1 MKYNWCNVLRR
12 ILVTAVVTASFLAGA
27 ELEKYT
33 SAERRHWSFQPR
45 TNPDVPA
52 FAPSADKA
60 WVKNPIDAFILARL
74 QKEGLKPA
82 PPADRATLIRRVYFD
97 LTGLPP
103 VPEQVAKFVKDRSP
117 NAYAKL
123 IDELLASPAYGERWG
138 QHWLDVVR
146 FAESDGFEYDTHR
159 HDAWRYRDYV
169 IQSFNSDKSYDQFVR
184 EQLAGDEINPKNE
197 VMRIAAG
204 FQRLGPLRKNAGN
217 QDAAFNRNEEMVEM
231 TNVIGSAFLGVTLGC
246 ARCHDHKFDPIRH
259 TDYYRMQAFFAAT
272 HEDDIPLASTD
283 EQAAWKTK
291 NDASKQAVKAL
302 QATMKDLKGEELAKV
317 EKDVAALE
325 AKAPEPLP
333 SLFSIADD
341 PAKTTPVYVLAR
353 GDTQNRGP
361 QVGMRPLGV
370 LLPDGAP
377 ELPNDTKTPR
387 AELANWIL
395 DPRNPLSSRVI
406 VNRIW
411 QNHFGRGIVA
421 TPNDFGRMGTRP
433 THPELLDYLANK
445 FVESGWRFK
454 TLHRMILLS
463 NTYQQSSQPPD
474 QAAAMRKDP
483 ENKLL
488 WKFSRRRLDAE
499 EIRDASLAI
508 AGRLNPKQGGPG
520 VIIPVD
526 PDLVNVM
533 YKPAQWAVTADPQEH
548 NRRTV
553 YLFAKRNFR
562 LPFMDVFDAPDRQ
575 TSCSRRES
583 STHPPQA
590 LELLNGDLANAMADA
605 LAARLVQEAGK
616 DSARQVDRAYRLGT
630 GRAPTPK
637 EKQIAVAFLQKE
649 PLREFALAIFN
660 LNSFLYVD

>member
-1 MKYNWCNVLRR
+1 MLRR
-12 ILVTAVVTASFLAGA
+12 ILVTAVVTASFLGGA

-33 SAERRHWSFQPR
+33 SAERRHWSFQKR
-45 TNPDVPA
+45 TTPDVPS
-52 FAPSADKA
+52 FTAPADKA
-60 WVKNPIDAFILARL
+60 WVQNPIDAFILARL

-82 PPADRATLIRRVYFD
+82 PPANKATLLRRVYFD

-103 VPEQVAKFVKDRSP
+103 TPAEMAKFLADKSP
-117 NAYAKL
+117 TAFAKVV
-123 IDELLASPAYGERWG
+123 DELLASSAYGERWG

-159 HDAWRYRDYV
+159 PDAWRYRDYV
-169 IQSFNSDKSYDQFVR
+169 IHAFNSDKPYDEFIR

-204 FQRLGPLRKNAGN
+204 FQRLGALRKNGGN
-217 QDAAFNRNEEMVEM
+217 QDIAFNRNEQMVEM

-246 ARCHDHKFDPIRH
+246 ARCHSHKFDPIRH

-272 HEDDIPLASTD
+272 YENDVPLSSAA
-283 EQAAWKTK
+283 EQAAWKVK
-291 NDASKQAVKAL
+291 NDAAQVGVKAL
-302 QATMKDLKGEELAKV
+302 KDTMKGLTGEALSEGQKKV
-317 EKDVAALE
+317 AELE
-325 AKAPEPLP
+325 AKGPPPLP
-333 SLFSIADD
+333 AIFSVADD
-341 PAKTTPVYVLAR
+341 AEKVTPVYVLAR

-377 ELPNDTKTPR
+377 ELPKETKAPR

-395 DPRNPLSSRVI
+395 DPQNPLPSRVI

-411 QNHFGRGIVA
+411 QGHFGRGIVA

-433 THPELLDYLANK
+433 THPELLDYLANQFIEGGWK
-445 FVESGWRFK
+445 FK
-454 TLHRMILLS
+454 PLHRMILLS
-463 NTYQQSSQPPD
+463 STYRQSSQPPA
-474 QAAAMRKDP
+474 QAVAVEKDP
-483 ENKLL
+483 DNTLL
-488 WKFSRRRLDAE
+488 WKFSRRRLEAE

-508 AGRLNPKQGGPG
+508 AGKLNPKQGGPS
-520 VIIPVD
+520 VIIPID

-533 YKPAQWAVTADPQEH
+533 YTPTQWAVTPDALEH
-548 NRRTV
+548 NRRSV
-553 YLFAKRNFR
+553 YLFAKRNFK

-575 TSCSRRES
+575 TSCARRES

-590 LELLNGDLANAMADA
+590 MELLNGDLANAMADA
-605 LAARLVQEAGK
+605 LAERLVREAGK
-616 DSARQVDRAYRLGT
+616 DKGRQIDMAYQLGT
-630 GRAPTPK
+630 GRAPTQR
-637 EKQIAVAFLQKE
+637 ERQMALAFLRKE
-649 PLREFALAIFN
+649 PLREFALALFN

>member
-1 MKYNWCNVLRR
+1 MKYNQGKVLRR
-12 ILVTAVVTASFLAGA
+12 LLVTAVVTASFLCGA

-33 SAERRHWSFQPR
+33 SAERRHWAFQKR
-45 TNPDVPA
+45 TNPDIPA
-52 FAPSADKA
+52 FTGPADKA
-60 WVKNPIDAFILARL
+60 WVRSPIDAFILARL

-82 PPADRATLIRRVYFD
+82 PPADKATLLRRVYFD

-103 VPEQVAKFVKDRSP
+103 TPAQMAKFLADKSP
-117 NAYAKL
+117 TAYAKVV
-123 IDELLASPAYGERWG
+123 DELLASSAYGERWG
-138 QHWLDVVR
+138 QHWLDIVR

-159 HDAWRYRDYV
+159 PGAWRYRDYV
-169 IQSFNSDKSYDQFVR
+169 IQSFNSDKPYDEFLR

-217 QDAAFNRNEEMVEM
+217 QDVAFNRNEEMVEM

-272 HEDDIPLASTD
+272 HENDVPLASLA
-283 EQAAWKTK
+283 EQAAWKEK
-291 NDASKQAVKAL
+291 NDAAQIPLKAL
-302 QATMKDLKGEELAKV
+302 KATMKGLTGDALAVVQKNV
-317 EKDVAALE
+317 DELE
-325 AKAPEPLP
+325 AKGPPPLP
-333 SLFSIADD
+333 AIFSVADD
-341 PAKTTPVYVLAR
+341 AEKVTPVYVLAR

-361 QVGMRPLGV
+361 QVGMRPLGI

-377 ELPNDTKTPR
+377 ELPKDTKAPR

-395 DPRNPLSSRVI
+395 DPQNPLPSRVI
-406 VNRIW
+406 ANRIW

-433 THPELLDYLANK
+433 THPELLDYLANQFIQGGWK
-445 FVESGWRFK
+445 FK
-454 TLHRMILLS
+454 PLHRMILLS
-463 NTYQQSSQPPD
+463 STYQQSSQPPA
-474 QAAAMRKDP
+474 QAAAAEKDP
-483 ENKLL
+483 DNTLL
-488 WKFSRRRLDAE
+488 WKFSRRRLEAE

-508 AGRLNPKQGGPG
+508 AGKLNPKQGGPS
-520 VIIPVD
+520 VIIPID
-526 PDLVNVM
+526 PDLLNVM
-533 YKPAQWAVTADPQEH
+533 YKPTQWAVTADTQEH
-548 NRRTV
+548 NRRSV
-553 YLFAKRNFR
+553 YLFAKRNFK

-575 TSCSRRES
+575 TSCARRES

-605 LAARLVQEAGK
+605 LAERLLREAGRDK
-616 DSARQVDRAYRLGT
+616 AKQIDLAYQLGT
-630 GRAPTPK
+630 GRAPTRN
-637 EKQIAVAFLQKE
+637 EKQIALAFLQKE
-649 PLREFALAIFN
+649 PLREFALALFN

>member
-1 MKYNWCNVLRR
+1 MKYNQGKVLRR
-12 ILVTAVVTASFLAGA
+12 LLITAVVTVSFLCGA

-33 SAERRHWSFQPR
+33 SAERRHWAFQKR
-45 TNPDVPA
+45 TNPDVPV
-52 FAPSADKA
+52 FTAPADKA
-60 WVKNPIDAFILARL
+60 WVRNPIDAFILARL
-74 QKEGLKPA
+74 QKAGLKPA
-82 PPADRATLIRRVYFD
+82 PPADKATLLRRVYFD

-103 VPEQVAKFVKDRSP
+103 TPTRMAKFLGDKSP
-117 NAYAKL
+117 TAYAKVV
-123 IDELLASPAYGERWG
+123 DELLASSAYGERWG

-159 HDAWRYRDYV
+159 PGAWRYRDYV
-169 IQSFNSDKSYDQFVR
+169 IQSFNSDKPYDEFLR

-204 FQRLGPLRKNAGN
+204 FERLGPLRKNAGN

-272 HEDDIPLASTD
+272 HENDVPLASLA
-283 EQAAWKTK
+283 EQAAWKEK
-291 NDASKQAVKAL
+291 NDAAQIDVKAL
-302 QATMKDLKGEELAKV
+302 KATMKGLTGDALAEVQKKV
-317 EKDVAALE
+317 DELE
-325 AKAPEPLP
+325 ANGPPPLP
-333 SLFSIADD
+333 AIFSVADD
-341 PAKTTPVYVLAR
+341 AEKVTPVYVLAR

-361 QVGMRPLGV
+361 QVGMRPLGI

-377 ELPNDTKTPR
+377 ELPKDTKAPR

-395 DPRNPLSSRVI
+395 DPRNPLPSRVI
-406 VNRIW
+406 ANRIW

-433 THPELLDYLANK
+433 THPELLDYLANQFIQDGWK
-445 FVESGWRFK
+445 FK
-454 TLHRMILLS
+454 PLHRMILLS
-463 NTYQQSSQPPD
+463 STYQQSSQPPA
-474 QAAAMRKDP
+474 QAAAADKDP
-483 ENKLL
+483 DNTLL

-508 AGRLNPKQGGPG
+508 AGKLNPKQGGPS
-520 VIIPVD
+520 VIIPID

-533 YKPAQWAVTADPQEH
+533 YKPTQWAVTADTQEH
-548 NRRTV
+548 NRRSV
-553 YLFAKRNFR
+553 YLFAKRNFK

-575 TSCSRRES
+575 TSCARRES
-583 STHPPQA
+583 STHAPQA
-590 LELLNGDLANAMADA
+590 LELLNGDMANAMADA
-605 LAARLVQEAGK
+605 LAERLLREAGRDK
-616 DSARQVDRAYRLGT
+616 AKQIDLAYQLGT
-630 GRAPTPK
+630 GRAPTRK
-637 EKQIAVAFLQKE
+637 EKQIALTFLRKE
-649 PLREFALAIFN
+649 PLREFALAMFN